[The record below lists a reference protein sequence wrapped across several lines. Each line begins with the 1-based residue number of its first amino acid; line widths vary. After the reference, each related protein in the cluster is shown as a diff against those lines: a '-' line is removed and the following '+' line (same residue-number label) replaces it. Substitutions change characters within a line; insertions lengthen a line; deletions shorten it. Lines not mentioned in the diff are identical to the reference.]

1 MLEAFDLPFVQRG
14 LAEVAVLAV
23 GAGLLGTW
31 IVLRGLAFYAHA
43 VGTAA
48 FPGLVLADGLG
59 FAAVIGAAGTALV
72 VAVLVAGLARRQ
84 EASYDSTTALVL
96 VAALAAG
103 VILASDV
110 FETAAGVEQLL
121 FGSLLLVDGGDIA
134 LAAGVSVAAAAAT
147 VALGPRWLAA
157 GFEDATARTD
167 LALLVLVAFAA
178 VAALQTVGALLAT
191 ALLVVPAAT
200 TRLVC
205 DRMRSWQLATIGLV
219 LAEGVSGLWLSV
231 ELNAPPGATIAVLS
245 GTVFAAVALW
255 TARRGLVVAAAA
267 VALLAAGCGSDESSD
282 DRPQVLATTSI
293 VADLA
298 RNVGGNAVAVRQ
310 LLRPNTDPHDYEPRP
325 DDVRAIADAD
335 LVLASGLGL
344 DDFIGDAASSAGG
357 DVRVLRL
364 GDAVARKVGGDPH
377 WWQDPANAM
386 TVVLSLAG
394 ELSRI
399 APGQADA
406 IRGRTATYVRRL
418 GALDRGIA
426 ACIAQVPRE
435 DRKLV
440 TDHDAL
446 GYFARRYGLRVVGAV
461 IPATTTQAQ
470 PNAGDLAAL
479 SRLIRRERVKA
490 VFPEEALN
498 RRQAEAIAR
507 QTGATAR
514 YTLYGDALGTR
525 GSEGATYVKAM
536 AHNADQIV
544 RGLSAGAQRCTIA
557 GL

>member
-59 FAAVIGAAGTALV
+59 FAAVLGAAGTALV

-147 VALGPRWLAA
+147 LALGPRWLAT

-255 TARRGLVVAAAA
+255 TARRGLAVAAAA

-357 DVRVLRL
+357 DVRGLRL

-514 YTLYGDALGTR
+514 YTLYGDALGTQ